1 MLLALLTYK
10 SIDRESRTELKLCK
24 TFLPKTGMNLRLQ
37 TRIDVQGV
45 RVTEIGLPDTFFS
58 FIKRNL

>member
-1 MLLALLTYK
+1 
-10 SIDRESRTELKLCK
+10 
-24 TFLPKTGMNLRLQ
+24 MNLRLQ